1 MGGGFALLT
10 GTGTILA
17 GFGGLGGLPLIAA
30 GTLGVLGEKFFLK
43 ILKLFSCYL
52 LQGLSSLMC
61 IGPIYCRTPAGQ
73 CCSLLV
79 DGDRGIPICPLSC

>member
-30 GTLGVLGEKFFLK
+30 GTLGVLGENFFFENLEVVL
-43 ILKLFSCYL
+43 ILFVTRIVFSDVYWPHL
-52 LQGLSSLMC
+52 LQDTCWPVL
-61 IGPIYCRTPAGQ
+61 
-73 CCSLLV
+73 
-79 DGDRGIPICPLSC
+79 

>member
-30 GTLGVLGEKFFLK
+30 GTLGVLGENFFLK
-43 ILKLFSCYL
+43 ILKLF
-52 LQGLSSLMC
+52 
-61 IGPIYCRTPAGQ
+61 
-73 CCSLLV
+73 
-79 DGDRGIPICPLSC
+79 

>member
-43 ILKLFSCYL
+43 ILKLF
-52 LQGLSSLMC
+52 
-61 IGPIYCRTPAGQ
+61 
-73 CCSLLV
+73 
-79 DGDRGIPICPLSC
+79 